1 MALPRRPALG
11 TSRRE
16 FSEKSDVY
24 YHLGPARRFD
34 SAALLEAYASGYFP
48 MGDEDGAIQWITS
61 DPRFVLPIGNL
72 HVPRSLARFARK
84 CPFELRVDTAFRRV
98 MEFCAQDRG
107 DENLCWITPRM
118 IDVYAELHRAGYAHS
133 VEAWLSGVLVGGLYG
148 VSIGAAFFGESMFTR
163 VEVGGANASKLCLL
177 ELDRR
182 LVAGGYQLLDSQ
194 EQNPHMSQFGG
205 EVIDFEGYRE
215 LLEAAILLPVRPCW
229 RGTSESE
236 M

>member
-1 MALPRRPALG
+1 M
-11 TSRRE
+11 
-16 FSEKSDVY
+16 Y

-34 SAALLEAYASGYFP
+34 CATLLEAYASGYFP

-61 DPRFVLPIGNL
+61 DPRFVLPIGSL
-72 HVPRSLARFARK
+72 HVPKSLARLARK
-84 CPFELRVDTAFRRV
+84 QPFELRVDTAFRRV

-118 IDVYAELHRAGYAHS
+118 IDVYCELHREGFAHS
-133 VEAWLSGVLVGGLYG
+133 VEAWRGGVLVGGLYG
-148 VSIGAAFFGESMFTR
+148 VSIGAVFFGESMFSR

-194 EQNPHMSQFGG
+194 EENPHMAQFGG
-205 EVIDFEGYRE
+205 ETLDFEAYRAR
-215 LLEAAILLPVRPCW
+215 LEAAIERSVSPCW
-229 RGTSESE
+229 GGASDAE

>member
-1 MALPRRPALG
+1 
-11 TSRRE
+11 
-16 FSEKSDVY
+16 
-24 YHLGPARRFD
+24 
-34 SAALLEAYASGYFP
+34 
-48 MGDEDGAIQWITS
+48 
-61 DPRFVLPIGNL
+61 
-72 HVPRSLARFARK
+72 
-84 CPFELRVDTAFRRV
+84 
-98 MEFCAQDRG
+98 
-107 DENLCWITPRM
+107 
-118 IDVYAELHRAGYAHS
+118 
-133 VEAWLSGVLVGGLYG
+133 

-177 ELDRR
+177 ELDQR